1 MRPNAK
7 WLRIMFSFLSLDS
20 ARAAAISIPTPR
32 AKGGEDTVPTNTPAH
47 TSQLLLSGM
56 PARKGIDTCDFAV
69 KNQYFS
75 VFQRVRFIDPS
86 AGRGGGLW
94 RLDLTKSER

>member
-20 ARAAAISIPTPR
+20 ARAAVAIYPHPPSRGREERDNQHPR
-32 AKGGEDTVPTNTPAH
+32 TH

-56 PARKGIDTCDFAV
+56 AQGSILVILSKINT
-69 KNQYFS
+69 
-75 VFQRVRFIDPS
+75 FQFQQVRFIDPS
-86 AGRGGGLW
+86 AGAGVE

>member
-32 AKGGEDTVPTNTPAH
+32 AKGGEDTVPTPPHTHLNFCFPA
-47 TSQLLLSGM
+47 
-56 PARKGIDTCDFAV
+56 ARKGIDTCDFAV

-86 AGRGGGLW
+86 AERGGGLW